1 MMINILDNVGY
12 LYEYQDKEGYEL
24 FKWLYDENKKELKIK
39 FKRKF
44 KNADFVRVYLHT
56 SPPLDDLWFYNEY
69 GDEFPIGKVAFN
81 I

>member
-44 KNADFVRVYLHT
+44 
-56 SPPLDDLWFYNEY
+56 
-69 GDEFPIGKVAFN
+69 
-81 I
+81 